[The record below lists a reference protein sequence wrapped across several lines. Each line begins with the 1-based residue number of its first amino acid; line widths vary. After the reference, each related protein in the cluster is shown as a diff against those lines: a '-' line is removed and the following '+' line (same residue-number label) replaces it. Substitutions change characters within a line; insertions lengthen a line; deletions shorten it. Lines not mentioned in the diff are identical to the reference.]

1 MQEQSKKSFKSDAKI
16 LRQWL
21 DNNVPRAQYN
31 KVKNRIV
38 EECLI
43 RPWTLNNWLYGYCR
57 IPDAGKRDINKVTM
71 EFSGVEIFTI
81 AKPGEVSVGVC
92 GNSPGEAI

>member
-1 MQEQSKKSFKSDAKI
+1 MQGQSKKSYKSDAKI

-38 EECLI
+38 EVCLI
-43 RPWTLNNWLYGYCR
+43 RPWTLNNWLYGCCR
-57 IPDAGKRDINKVTM
+57 IPEAGKRDINKVTK